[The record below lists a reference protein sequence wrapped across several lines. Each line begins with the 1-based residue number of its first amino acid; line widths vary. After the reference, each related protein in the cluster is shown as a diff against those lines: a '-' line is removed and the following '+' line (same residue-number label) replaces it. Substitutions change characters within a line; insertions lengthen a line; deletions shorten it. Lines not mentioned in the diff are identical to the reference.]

1 MQNVQ
6 PYQLMYV
13 KGGIDSD
20 RLYKFIE
27 TYITN
32 KYKNKLLILDY
43 EREIEYKKKS
53 KTKKNI

>member
-1 MQNVQ
+1 
-6 PYQLMYV
+6 MYV

>member
-1 MQNVQ
+1 MFKD
-6 PYQLMYV
+6 Y
-13 KGGIDSD
+13 
-20 RLYKFIE
+20 
-27 TYITN
+27 N